1 VNWFN
6 NSPILSAPKKRLPKD
21 NWRAAVPLFVLVVVN
36 LTFPIY
42 RFFSTRCSVEVPDFS
57 LNRYRVPTGIIPYR
71 RVVTAWV
78 WNTLKGAQEMITG
91 AREHDA
97 ALCFQRFSPFRE
109 IDLGVGNHKVWLD
122 ETGNLQGW
130 CLSKIPVVKTDLY
143 RFAWLK
149 WKIQDGERLGADP
162 SPLVYG
168 ERFPHRLELAEIDK
182 RDNNSYRYSSDFQ
195 NHFSPWRLI
204 GATLAA
210 LLMLCWGWVNLRQE
224 LRSTFGF
231 LTFVVGGGLWV
242 QAASGW
248 LGWSSRL

>member
-1 VNWFN
+1 MLSLPLVVNVVKCLAVDETIGRN
-6 NSPILSAPKKRLPKD
+6 EVSQAEVRPVVEPKDVVISDVAVDVEERLPLRK
-21 NWRAAVPLFVLVVVN
+21 
-36 LTFPIY
+36 I
-42 RFFSTRCSVEVPDFS
+42 
-57 LNRYRVPTGIIPYR
+57 GKH
-71 RVVTAWV
+71 WV